1 MMRIEQLWQDME
13 AEGASAWL
21 LRHARAEATH
31 PLVVALDPNQASR
44 TLLVSIPSYLLPPRH
59 EWPECRG
66 LEWLTVNLEDVS
78 YWGVRL
84 RDKACADVFSAL
96 AHDLDTRLALTQSV
110 EQAAAELFARVKQW
124 QRFLKAWREGMSLE
138 ARRGLWG
145 ELHFLNAR
153 LLPVLG
159 AAAAVTS
166 WKAGLAAH
174 QDFQYSNMA
183 VEVKT
188 TSAKQPQ
195 SIRITSERQL
205 DETGTGTIFLYVV
218 VVDEREVDMALLG
231 PGLSLPALIS
241 ELRSQLSKEYATLA
255 LFNDLLF
262 SRGWIDNHSSRY
274 ESHRLTIREELV
286 FRVES
291 SFPRL
296 VEKNLPNGV
305 GDVNYALSLAAC
317 KDFKVVLDD
326 MLATLLEINSA
337 NSNTKN

>member
-1 MMRIEQLWQDME
+1 MTIEQLWQDME
-13 AEGASAWL
+13 AEGGSTWL
-21 LRHARAEATH
+21 LRNARVEAAH
-31 PLVVALDPNQASR
+31 RLVVALDPNQASR
-44 TLLVSIPSYLLPPRH
+44 TLLVPIPSYLLPPRH

-84 RDKACADVFSAL
+84 RDEACTDVFSAL
-96 AHDLDTRLALTQSV
+96 AQDLDARLALTQSV
-110 EQAAAELFARVKQW
+110 EQAGAELFGRVKQW
-124 QRFLKAWREGMSLE
+124 QQFLKAWREGMSLE

-145 ELHFLNAR
+145 ELHFLKAR

-159 AAAAVTS
+159 ASAAVKS
-166 WKAGLAAH
+166 WKAGYAAH

-195 SIRITSERQL
+195 SVRITSERQL
-205 DETGTGTIFLYVV
+205 DETGTGMIFLYVV
-218 VVDEREVDMALLG
+218 VVDEREVDMAPLV

-241 ELRSQLSKEYATLA
+241 ELRCQLGKEHATLA

-262 SRGWIDNHSSRY
+262 SRGWIENHSSRY

-286 FRVES
+286 FRVELD
-291 SFPRL
+291 FPRL

-305 GDVNYALSLAAC
+305 GDVNYALSLPAC
-317 KDFKVVLDD
+317 RDFKVVLDD
-326 MLATLLEINSA
+326 MLAALLKINSPKS
-337 NSNTKN
+337 NSKN